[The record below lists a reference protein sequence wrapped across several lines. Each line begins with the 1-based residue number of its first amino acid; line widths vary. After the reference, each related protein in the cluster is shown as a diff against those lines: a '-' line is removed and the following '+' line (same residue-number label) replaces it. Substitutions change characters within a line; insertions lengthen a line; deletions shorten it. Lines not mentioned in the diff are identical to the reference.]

1 VDWRSDDAYLP
12 DERDPPVHGLNAP
25 FGDTLHLQVVRV
37 PGDTLAVQVV
47 VRVYSVLY
55 AAAASARLV
64 NHNGV
69 RVGYM
74 HWWFMHSRG
83 LADEFGAAL
92 RGRLDSSEALL
103 LDLRG
108 RGGSEDAVKDV
119 LRMLGPGEAQR
130 FAGPIVALIDRQTR
144 SAKEELAYELRARG
158 LARLVGEPTAGAF
171 LGAGFELISDD
182 IVLMLPGTALPT
194 YTALIEQH
202 PVEPDVFARS
212 AGPYAAGNDP
222 LLTAGLDE
230 AVRLVRERGPGFTR
244 GPK

>member
-1 VDWRSDDAYLP
+1 
-12 DERDPPVHGLNAP
+12 
-25 FGDTLHLQVVRV
+25 
-37 PGDTLAVQVV
+37 
-47 VRVYSVLY
+47 
-55 AAAASARLV
+55 
-64 NHNGV
+64 
-69 RVGYM
+69 
-74 HWWFMHSRG
+74 
-83 LADEFGAAL
+83 
-92 RGRLDSSEALL
+92 
-103 LDLRG
+103 
-108 RGGSEDAVKDV
+108 
-119 LRMLGPGEAQR
+119 MLGPGEAQR

-194 YTALIEQH
+194 YTALIEQQ